1 MTIFSR
7 PIFLI
12 ALLAAFILTGLFGG
26 PENPFDIAV
35 IHRLADI
42 RHAYPQFASLV
53 VIITQFGSAYATL
66 GLGLLASACLAFRKK
81 LRLALLL
88 AATVIIERLT
98 VDGLKLIVGRP
109 RPDFDLHPVM
119 THSSSFPSGHSANS
133 MAVFVAVALIA
144 APPAWRR
151 PALAVAISLGRIV
164 GATRPFL
171 GVHWP
176 SDVVGGWALGL
187 LVVALALAAGRRSGA
202 IEAQHDVVGRH
213 RSAVSED

>member
-1 MTIFSR
+1 MKIFSS
-7 PIFLI
+7 PVAICALVVVF
-12 ALLAAFILTGLFGG
+12 LLAGLFGG
-26 PENPFDIAV
+26 PENPFDIAM

-42 RHAYPQFASLV
+42 RHAHPQFTSFV
-53 VIITQFGSAYATL
+53 VIVTQLGSAYATL
-66 GLGLLASACLAFRKK
+66 GLGLLASAWLAFRKK
-81 LRLALLL
+81 LRPAILL

-98 VDGLKLIVGRP
+98 LDGLKLIVGRP

-133 MAVFVAVALIA
+133 LAVFVAVAMIA
-144 APPAWRR
+144 APPAWRL
-151 PALAVAISLGRIV
+151 PALAIAISLGLIV

-176 SDVVGGWALGL
+176 SDVIGGWAWGL
-187 LVVALALAAGRRSGA
+187 LVVALCLAVGRRSGA
-202 IEAQHDVVGRH
+202 IEAQHDIVGGH